1 MSLFFQ
7 APPRRQLERGKTY
20 RRAHQLKQRIRQ
32 ICKEDT
38 SNEYIW
44 PTTPLREVVEQLGSK
59 ARQKSTNVLKESYRI
74 PANADHAEVLVR
86 SLLTKLCVD
95 SKSTGSPYNELTP
108 EGHISLKNASPYYQ
122 HQLPGLEYLH
132 LRAQEERQHKPS
144 QNYELEL
151 STDIPGVS
159 VGFAG
164 PGLRGYSG
172 IFSMPLEVTFYL
184 DPTK

>member
-1 MSLFFQ
+1 MALLYQ
-7 APPRRQLERGKTY
+7 APSRRPLETPVTLSKTY
-20 RRAHQLKQRIRQ
+20 WRTHQLKQRIRK
-32 ICKEDT
+32 ICKEDS

-44 PTTPLREVVEQLGSK
+44 ATTPLRKVIKQLG
-59 ARQKSTNVLKESYRI
+59 AGRGDIASYRI
-74 PANADHAEVLVR
+74 PANADHAEVLVKG
-86 SLLTKLCVD
+86 LLTKLCVD
-95 SKSTGSPYNELTP
+95 SKPSAVHDNEFTP
-108 EGHISLKNASPYYQ
+108 DGHILLKSASPYYQ

-144 QNYELEL
+144 HNYELEL

-172 IFSMPLEVTFYL
+172 IFSMPLDVTFYL